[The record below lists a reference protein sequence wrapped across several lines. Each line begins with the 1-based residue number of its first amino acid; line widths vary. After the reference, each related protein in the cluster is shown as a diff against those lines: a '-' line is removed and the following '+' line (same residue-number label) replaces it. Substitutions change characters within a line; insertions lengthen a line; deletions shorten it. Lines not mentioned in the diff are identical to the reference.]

1 MSNAEQNYFGLKESI
16 KGKDEQVCD
25 TERDTLIGYGKK
37 IEQNERV
44 SLTLKT
50 SVSYAYK
57 SILKLQDDV
66 IILYR
71 IQKVKFQISQRLK

>member
-37 IEQNERV
+37 IERMRE
-44 SLTLKT
+44 
-50 SVSYAYK
+50 
-57 SILKLQDDV
+57 
-66 IILYR
+66 
-71 IQKVKFQISQRLK
+71 